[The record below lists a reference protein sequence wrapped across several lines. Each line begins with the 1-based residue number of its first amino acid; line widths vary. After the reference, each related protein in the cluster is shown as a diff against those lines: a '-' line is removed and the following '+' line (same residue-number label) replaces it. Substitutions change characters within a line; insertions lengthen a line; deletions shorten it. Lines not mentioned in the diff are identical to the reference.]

1 MFIVYYKGNWIFSG
15 SRVHCL
21 DFLKSRYR
29 EHVLC
34 DSSGDYIY
42 DYEIKEVI

>member
-1 MFIVYYKGNWIFSG
+1 MFIVYYKGDRVFSG
-15 SRVHCL
+15 SHSLCIDYLR
-21 DFLKSRYR
+21 SMYR
-29 EHVLC
+29 NHSLY